1 MKSFS
6 HKNDF
11 FGGSLHGQVAC
22 FMWTQL
28 RRMVFGSV
36 VSGILDSELCSA
48 ATIYPNLQLVAYEAN
63 VKKSKKSRCIGRKM

>member
-36 VSGILDSELCSA
+36 VSGICSCA
-48 ATIYPNLQLVAYEAN
+48 QLRRFIQIFN
-63 VKKSKKSRCIGRKM
+63 